1 MKLTKE
7 IISKNISINLLK
19 KVILYRVQE
28 IIDLTFK
35 KSNFQ
40 RLNIFLNDSELFLIG
55 DGSKLFNNNSF
66 HLEDKFDF
74 KSINFYEESDFD
86 ICNNALSFYL
96 NNTDAFSG
104 LYFQSFGKTPVFL

>member
-1 MKLTKE
+1 M
-7 IISKNISINLLK
+7 
-19 KVILYRVQE
+19 QE

-74 KSINFYEESDFD
+74 KSINFYKSLILIFA
-86 ICNNALSFYL
+86 IMHSIFILIILMSPKQ
-96 NNTDAFSG
+96 G
-104 LYFQSFGKTPVFL
+104 